1 VSIKTYSGSCHC
13 GAVRF
18 QAELDFAEGTFKCNC
33 TSCTKARS
41 WLIATPAARFRLV
54 EGGDCQ
60 AGYEWT
66 PPGRA
71 KPTVQFHFCKRCG
84 IRTPGR
90 GDLEAMGGAFYAV
103 QVSLLDDLDPNE
115 LAAAPVRYVDG
126 RHDRFDRAPD
136 DACFL

>member
-1 VSIKTYSGSCHC
+1 M
-13 GAVRF
+13 
-18 QAELDFAEGTFKCNC
+18 D
-33 TSCTKARS
+33 
-41 WLIATPAARFRLV
+41 AAGPR
-54 EGGDCQ
+54 ES
-60 AGYEWT
+60 A
-66 PPGRA
+66 
-71 KPTVQFHFCKRCG
+71 VQFHFCKRCG

-136 DACFL
+136 DVRFL